1 MSPLE
6 GLWATET
13 ANGGDCWAI
22 FAYFFVFFPLSWP
35 YLQARH
41 YGTPVSPIMGCPP
54 GHGPARD
61 YRVWEPETSPRARAR
76 GSLLRNGHGDLPPA
90 GGTRR
95 SDVFPTISRRT
106 PGLPAAS
113 PFRGAAAPAFPLIL
127 RRVHTRREFK
137 CRRRFAPARSR
148 DRQGAPGY
156 PCPCAD
162 DGTCGVRGP
171 RVYVRG
177 KASSPGGLAP
187 GLGGS

>member
-41 YGTPVSPIMGCPP
+41 YGTPLSPIMGCPP

-127 RRVHTRREFK
+127 RRAHRDAFYDNSRVSLFHVPGGGRGLQDAHARVLVRRHVAWK
-137 CRRRFAPARSR
+137 LVQCLSARE
-148 DRQGAPGY
+148 
-156 PCPCAD
+156 
-162 DGTCGVRGP
+162 
-171 RVYVRG
+171 
-177 KASSPGGLAP
+177 ASSPGSLKP
-187 GLGGS
+187 GMGGS

>member
-1 MSPLE
+1 
-6 GLWATET
+6 
-13 ANGGDCWAI
+13 
-22 FAYFFVFFPLSWP
+22 
-35 YLQARH
+35 
-41 YGTPVSPIMGCPP
+41 MGRPP
-54 GHGPARD
+54 GQGPARD
-61 YRVWEPETSPRARAR
+61 YRVREPETSPRARAR

-127 RRVHTRREFK
+127 RRAHTSPRFK

-156 PCPCAD
+156 PRPCWL
-162 DGTCGVRGP
+162 DGICGVRGP
-171 RVYVRG
+171 KVCVRG

-187 GLGGS
+187 GLGES

>member
-22 FAYFFVFFPLSWP
+22 FAYFFVFCPLSWP

-95 SDVFPTISRRT
+95 SDVFPTFFMIFGRFLTSGVYYYGANT
-106 PGLPAAS
+106 FLGVYYSWGVLPVKS
-113 PFRGAAAPAFPLIL
+113 KSKQKRN
-127 RRVHTRREFK
+127 
-137 CRRRFAPARSR
+137 
-148 DRQGAPGY
+148 Q
-156 PCPCAD
+156 
-162 DGTCGVRGP
+162 GTCARGSKRP
-171 RVYVRG
+171 CVGRFPCCVFIFVSVIIYV
-177 KASSPGGLAP
+177 
-187 GLGGS
+187 